1 MRKKMKVR
9 EVLGSNEERK
19 FQALKVLDSK
29 RLDFVSRDEPTAKNL
44 QQRVSINTVACP
56 YLDTDKENSKPFTG
70 SVSARLKAGLAR
82 PAQYDTAAAAAAT
95 AAATAAAS
103 EEQIRATSVRL
114 HRVDCGLAR

>member
-9 EVLGSNEERK
+9 GVLGSNEERK

-44 QQRVSINTVACP
+44 QQRVSITTVACP

-70 SVSARLKAGLAR
+70 TASARLKAGLAR
-82 PAQYDTAAAAAAT
+82 PLQ
-95 AAATAAAS
+95 
-103 EEQIRATSVRL
+103 
-114 HRVDCGLAR
+114 